1 MNKIVILAAGKGK
14 RMKSELP
21 KVLVPIKGKPM
32 IWHLVNSVIASGVDD
47 KPIVVVSPDNQALIA
62 AALKEFDC
70 LYAVQT
76 EQLGTGHAFKC
87 ALDIAPKDTNYIFCL
102 YGDHPFIS
110 PETIK
115 KIITIKNSELSL
127 LTITVPD
134 FAEWRQGM
142 MFWGRVV
149 RKDGEVQEIVEYKD
163 ASDEVRQ
170 IKEIS
175 PSLFRYDY
183 DWVKPRIDLLKN
195 QNAQNE
201 YYLTDL
207 VKMAAGENI
216 KISSMGIKPE
226 EAIGINT
233 REELELAESFFK

>member
-32 IWHLVNSVIASGVDD
+32 IWHLVNSVVASGVDS
-47 KPIVVVSPDNQALIA
+47 KPIIVVSPDNKELINS
-62 AALKEFDC
+62 ALKEFNC
-70 LYAVQT
+70 QYAIQDK
-76 EQLGTGHAFKC
+76 QLGTGHAFKC
-87 ALDIAPKDTNYIFCL
+87 ALEIAPKDTNYILCL
-102 YGDHPFIS
+102 YGDTPFIS
-110 PETIK
+110 EDTIK
-115 KIITIKNSELSL
+115 KIVTIKNSKLSL

-134 FAEWRQGM
+134 FEEWRQGM
-142 MFWGRVV
+142 KFWGRVV
-149 RKDGEVQEIVEYKD
+149 RKNGEVQEIVEYKD
-163 ASDEVRQ
+163 ALEEIRE

-183 DWVKPRIDLLKN
+183 DWVKPRIDSLKN

-207 VKMAAGENI
+207 VKMAADENVQ
-216 KISSMGIKPE
+216 ISSMGIRPE
-226 EAIGINT
+226 EAIAINT
-233 REELELAESFFK
+233 KEELELAESFFK